1 MQDLSKRCNLSLERK
16 RQNSSLVCCC
26 HLLRSVSPRRL
37 RGRTPSRVVAPA
49 ELSFL
54 VPHNKDETRPILHV
68 QQRSHVPNR
77 PNACTVRSVKTY
89 LQANRAIISRV
100 NWCPK
105 LTHTVKGFKFSG
117 CPKSTKTSVV
127 LRARRRPI
135 DACSGTRRRTGYG
148 TMVNRGFEVQLLVNF
163 KAVVTGTK
171 VSERRRSLFMR
182 APQNQSTTQLQQ
194 EVLQRFQQEPP
205 RCTQQLSLHNKL
217 HANTIG
223 ASAWNVTVAAL
234 NRERERSVESK
245 KNIESNNARLNS
257 ASHVNTKNTLRKR
270 PPWTVA
276 SYRK

>member
-1 MQDLSKRCNLSLERK
+1 MPKADSHCERL
-16 RQNSSLVCCC
+16 QILW
-26 HLLRSVSPRRL
+26 VSEIDEDKC
-37 RGRTPSRVVAPA
+37 RVA
-49 ELSFL
+49 S
-54 VPHNKDETRPILHV
+54 TTT
-68 QQRSHVPNR
+68 PNR
-77 PNACTVRSVKTY
+77 RMQWNTSENWLRYHGESRIRS
-89 LQANRAIISRV
+89 A
-100 NWCPK
+100 
-105 LTHTVKGFKFSG
+105 
-117 CPKSTKTSVV
+117 
-127 LRARRRPI
+127 
-135 DACSGTRRRTGYG
+135 
-148 TMVNRGFEVQLLVNF
+148 LLVNF

-182 APQNQSTTQLQQ
+182 APQSQSTTQLQQ

-245 KNIESNNARLNS
+245 KNIESKNARLNS